1 MNTWTE
7 ITSRPTAA
15 GIAGLVLAFSAV
27 GDKLA
32 AAPAA
37 CLSRQALGL
46 AVHYR
51 GDNIAAAIAISGHSP
66 CGDAT
71 ASYHQPKPALG
82 RQARELNHDA
92 AQAERQA
99 RTQALHALFA
109 WIDAQPAVP
118 YLPLDAMDRDDIY

>member
-15 GIAGLVLAFSAV
+15 GIAGLVLAFSSV

-37 CLSRQALGL
+37 PRLGL

-51 GDNIAAAIAISGHSP
+51 GDNIAAAIAIGGYP
-66 CGDAT
+66 PFGDAT
-71 ASYHQPKPALG
+71 ASYHQPNPAFG
-82 RQARELNHDA
+82 RQARALNQDA

-99 RTQALHALFA
+99 RTQALHELFA

-118 YLPLDAMDRDDIY
+118 HLPLDAVDRDEIY